1 MFLRNLGLGVGVF
14 GLSVSLGIPAFSQS
28 LDEAL
33 VRAYN
38 ANPTLNAQRAATRV
52 TDENV
57 PQALSGYRPTITATG
72 DVTAE
77 RQVTDGNGSS
87 TVPRGVG
94 IEVGQTLFDGFR
106 TANSVRAAESGVLAA
121 RAVLANTEQNILLRG
136 VEAYMNVL
144 RDVALLNLQTNN
156 VQVLDEQLR
165 QTNDRFAVGD
175 VTKTDVGQANA
186 RLEAA
191 KSSMLAAKANLKSS
205 RAVFRQII
213 GSEPKNLKGAR
224 PLSKLLPKSL
234 DSALAEA
241 LEKHPAI
248 IAALHGV
255 DAATLQIKVA
265 EGALYPTVSATASL
279 TQRFEPSSQVSE
291 VTTGTIGARI
301 SIPIFEGGLNHSK
314 TRAAKETLSQR
325 RIEADETKEQVRA
338 AVVSAWG
345 GLESASA
352 QIEAAN
358 AQVAA
363 AELALAGVR
372 EEAKAGQRTTLDVL
386 NAQQEVLNAKVNLV
400 TAQRDR
406 VVASYSLASA
416 VGRLSAQRLGL
427 KVASYDA
434 KVHYEQVRNKWIGT
448 STPDGQ

>member
-1 MFLRNLGLGVGVF
+1 MFLRNLGLSVGVVALSISF
-14 GLSVSLGIPAFSQS
+14 GASAFSQS

-72 DVTAE
+72 DISAE
-77 RQVTDGNGSS
+77 RQVADGKGVS

-121 RAVLANTEQNILLRG
+121 RAVLANTEQNILLNG

-213 GSEPKNLKGAR
+213 GSDPKNLKGAR

-241 LEKHPAI
+241 LDNHPAI

-279 TQRFEPSSQVSE
+279 TQRFEPSSQVNE

-301 SIPIFEGGLNHSK
+301 SIPIFEGGLNYSK

-325 RIEADETKEQVRA
+325 RIEADETREQVRA

-345 GLESASA
+345 GLESATA

-363 AELALAGVR
+363 AELALSGVR

-416 VGRLSAQRLGL
+416 VGRLSAKRLGL
-427 KVASYDA
+427 KVATYDA

>member
-1 MFLRNLGLGVGVF
+1 MAFLYRQFGALVVIGTGLGVV
-14 GLSVSLGIPAFSQS
+14 PASAQS
-28 LDEAL
+28 LEEAL

-38 ANPTLNAQRAATRV
+38 ANPTLNAERASTRA
-52 TDENV
+52 TDESV

-72 DVTAE
+72 DISAE
-77 RQVTDGNGSS
+77 RSVSDLGNNNS
-87 TVPRGVG
+87 VPRGVG
-94 IEVGQTLFDGFR
+94 IEIGQNLFDGFR
-106 TANSVRAAESGVLAA
+106 TANSVRAAESSVLAS
-121 RAVLANTEQNILLRG
+121 RAILSNTEQNVILNA
-136 VEAYMNVL
+136 VEAYVNVL
-144 RDVALLNLQTNN
+144 RDKSLLDLQTNN
-156 VQVLDEQLR
+156 VEVLEEQLR

-175 VTKTDVGQANA
+175 VTRTDVGQANA

-191 KSSMLAAKANLKSS
+191 KSQMLAARANLKSS
-205 RAVFRQII
+205 RAIFRQII
-213 GSEPKNLKGAR
+213 GMDPKNLKTAR

-234 DSALAEA
+234 DLALGEA
-241 LEKHPAI
+241 LQNHPAI

-255 DAATLQIKVA
+255 DAASLQIKVI
-265 EGALYPTVSATASL
+265 EGRLYPTVTASASV
-279 TQRFEPSSQVSE
+279 TQRWDPSASVNE

-301 SIPIFEGGLNHSK
+301 SIPIFEGGLVYSQ
-314 TRAAKETLSQR
+314 TRQAKQSLSQR
-325 RIEADETKEQVRA
+325 RLEADETRERVRA

-345 GLESASA
+345 GLESATA

-386 NAQQEVLNAKVNLV
+386 NAQQEVLNARVSLV

-406 VVASYSLASA
+406 VVASYSLASS
-416 VGRLSAQRLGL
+416 VGRLSAKRLGL
-427 KVASYDA
+427 AVAAYDP
-434 KVHYEQVRNKWIGT
+434 KVHYEQIRNKWIGT